1 MEANGKIIVITGLSG
16 SGKSTAAAALEDA
29 GFYCVDNLPVSL
41 LPKFLELR
49 IHSGSTDFN
58 GLGFIMDIRE
68 KSFIESHARIF
79 TEIRNQ
85 GWSFQLIFL
94 DTREDVLLDRFSQT
108 RRQHPLAQSS
118 SLLDGI
124 REEILRMSPLKEN
137 ADHVIDTSET
147 TVHSLKAL
155 IMGIA
160 QHCISTDTLRIDL
173 LSFGFK
179 YGLPRNMD
187 LLMDVRF
194 LANPYFN
201 PDLRDLTGEDPAV
214 RDFILFQEETQLFL
228 QKYLDLLD
236 YLIPLYK
243 REGKAYLTL
252 GIGCTGGRHRSVAI
266 ARRIFEYLQ
275 GRVGQ
280 IGISH
285 RDILRQSAFA

>member
-1 MEANGKIIVITGLSG
+1 MDANGKIIVVTGLSG

-29 GFYCVDNLPVSL
+29 GFYCVDNLPVAL

-49 IHSGSTDFN
+49 IHSDTADFN
-58 GLGFIMDIRE
+58 GLAFIMDIRE
-68 KSFIESHARIF
+68 KGFIENHARIF
-79 TEIRNQ
+79 EEVRQ
-85 GWSFQLIFL
+85 LGWSFQLIFL
-94 DTREDVLLDRFSQT
+94 DAREDVLLDRFSQT
-108 RRQHPLAQSS
+108 RRQHPLSQTT
-118 SLLDGI
+118 SLMDSI
-124 REEILRMSPLKEN
+124 REEIRRMGPLKES
-137 ADHVIDTSET
+137 ADQVIDTSET
-147 TVHSLKAL
+147 TVHALKAL

-160 QHCISTDTLRIDL
+160 QHCISTDTLRVDL

-201 PDLRDLTGEDPAV
+201 PDLRDLTGEDPAIQH
-214 RDFILFQEETQLFL
+214 FILSQEETRIFL

-285 RDILRQSAFA
+285 RDILRQSAST

>member
-1 MEANGKIIVITGLSG
+1 MHTKGKIIVVTGLSG

-49 IHSGSTDFN
+49 IHSGTSDYN
-58 GLGFIMDIRE
+58 GLGFVMDIRE
-68 KSFIESHARIF
+68 RDFIGKHAEIF
-79 TEIRNQ
+79 DEIRIQN
-85 GWSFQLIFL
+85 WELQLIFL
-94 DTREDVLLDRFSQT
+94 DSREDVLLTRFSQT
-108 RRQHPLAQSS
+108 RRQHPLSQGT
-118 SLLDGI
+118 SLLTSIQTEI
-124 REEILRMSPLKEN
+124 RYMAPLKDR
-137 ADHVIDTSET
+137 ADYVIDTSDT
-147 TVHSLKAL
+147 TVHDLKAL

-194 LANPYFN
+194 LPNPYFT
-201 PDLRDLTGEDPAV
+201 PELRDLTGEDPAV
-214 RDFILFQEETQLFL
+214 RDFILRQEECRIFL

-266 ARRIFEYLQ
+266 TRRIFEYLQ

-285 RDILRQSAFA
+285 RDILRQSAST